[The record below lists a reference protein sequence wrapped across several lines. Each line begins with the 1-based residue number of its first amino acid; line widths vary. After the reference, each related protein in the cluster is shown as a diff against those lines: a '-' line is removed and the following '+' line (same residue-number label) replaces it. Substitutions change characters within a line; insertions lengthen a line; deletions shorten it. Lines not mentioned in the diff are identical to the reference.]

1 MSVNLFTLNVI
12 KRTPFAINLCDTL
25 GGYVLNYLLSEDNTV
40 DNITEEKTIILLKLC
55 NLFAEM
61 NNMQDLCDIYDV
73 FGLEQDVMIIY
84 YAIVQQLI
92 EDLHQV
98 E

>member
-25 GGYVLNYLLSEDNTV
+25 GGYVLNYLISEDNTV

>member
-1 MSVNLFTLNVI
+1 MSVNLVTLNVI

-92 EDLHQV
+92 EDLH
-98 E
+98 